1 MTHLRGGCRDSAV
14 NQPVVLAK
22 GHAGLEPGVKMRM
35 MMTTLLLLLLLLLL
49 LTTPCRH
56 RDTQNKFT
64 RLSSGYGGQG
74 YRLLPCSII
83 MTCAKMRE
91 KIRHLRFTHFLAFQ
105 IAPPHSQR
113 DEVAAPRHAP
123 HRNEKRERFAD
134 END

>member
-1 MTHLRGGCRDSAV
+1 MT
-14 NQPVVLAK
+14 
-22 GHAGLEPGVKMRM
+22 M
-35 MMTTLLLLLLLLLL
+35 MIPTLLLLLL

-56 RDTQNKFT
+56 RDTQNEFT
-64 RLSSGYGGQG
+64 RLSSGSGGPS

-83 MTCAKMRE
+83 ITCAKMRG
-91 KIRHLRFTHFLAFQ
+91 KNRHLRFTHFLAFQ

-123 HRNEKRERFAD
+123 DRNEKRERFAD